1 MYFKQKHLADF
12 VSLVRVIKTVALVIN
27 RLRCH

>member
-12 VSLVRVIKTVALVIN
+12 VSLVQVIKTVALVIN